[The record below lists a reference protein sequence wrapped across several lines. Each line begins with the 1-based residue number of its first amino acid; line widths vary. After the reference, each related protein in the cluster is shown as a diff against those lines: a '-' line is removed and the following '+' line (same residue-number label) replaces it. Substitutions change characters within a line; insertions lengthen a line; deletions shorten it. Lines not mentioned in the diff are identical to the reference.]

1 MNAWI
6 SADLEHNK
14 GKGLTGKLGAL
25 GNVIKWTKT
34 DGNCCDIGD
43 MGVDDVW
50 DNDDAEGAQAEAI
63 AQEDLQVAAAHL
75 GGIMQ

>member
-1 MNAWI
+1 MSSSGRRPTAT
-6 SADLEHNK
+6 A
-14 GKGLTGKLGAL
+14 
-25 GNVIKWTKT
+25 VV
-34 DGNCCDIGD
+34 CDIGD
-43 MGVDDVW
+43 MGVGDVW